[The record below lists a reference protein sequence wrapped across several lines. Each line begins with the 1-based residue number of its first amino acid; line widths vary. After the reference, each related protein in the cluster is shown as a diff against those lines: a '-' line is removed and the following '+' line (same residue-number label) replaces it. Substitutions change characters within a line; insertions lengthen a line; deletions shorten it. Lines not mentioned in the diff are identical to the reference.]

1 VSEATN
7 GTGATMGT
15 GTGTA
20 LSSAAIRE
28 ALAGVTVRGSMDGT
42 FASICS
48 DVLVLPDNQVVV
60 QVPSG
65 AAPFLTE
72 QLIENVSEALASA
85 GAADWALE
93 AGLDRR
99 MPRVAA
105 KPDDDIIEEALRD
118 VVDPELGV
126 NVYDL
131 GLVYDRNVD
140 DKEFELT
147 LDMTLTSAACPLTP
161 DIEDQVW
168 DAMKGLVN
176 GITINWVWM
185 PAWDLH
191 MITEEGRDELRA
203 AGFNI

>member
-1 VSEATN
+1 VTEAT
-7 GTGATMGT
+7 TGGT
-15 GTGTA
+15 GTTLTREA
-20 LSSAAIRE
+20 VRE
-28 ALAGVTVRGSMDGT
+28 ALTGVSVRGSRDGT
-42 FASICS
+42 FASICT
-48 DVLVLPDNQVVV
+48 DVLIPADSQIVV

-65 AAPFLTE
+65 AAPLLTE
-72 QLIENVSEALASA
+72 QLIEKVSEALAST
-85 GAADWALE
+85 GAADWVLE

-99 MPRVAA
+99 MPRVTV
-105 KPDDDIIEEALRD
+105 KPSDDEIEEALRD

-131 GLVYDRNVD
+131 GLVYDKNVD
-140 DKEFELT
+140 DTEFGLT

-168 DAMKGLVN
+168 DAMKGRVN